1 MADKAAARAEKKQRR
16 AERRAAEVKAQQR
29 ARRMTM
35 VRRSLGVIVL
45 VAATSAI
52 VWAINND
59 AAVEIEASDDL
70 TVLAAG
76 EELFQA
82 NCAECHGA
90 DLRGTDSGPSF
101 LSSVYNP
108 NHHTDESFRRAVE
121 LGVAQHHWRFGN
133 MEPVVG
139 LSEEDVG
146 SIIAFVREQQRV
158 LGFES

>member
-16 AERRAAEVKAQQR
+16 AARRAAELKARQR
-29 ARRMTM
+29 ARRLAL
-35 VRRSLGVIVL
+35 VRRSLVGIVA
-45 VAATSAI
+45 VAAVAAI

-59 AAVEIEASDDL
+59 ATVEIEAAGDIA
-70 TVLAAG
+70 VLAAG

-82 NCAECHGA
+82 KCAECHGP
-90 DLRGTDSGPSF
+90 DLRGADSGPSF

-108 NHHTDESFRRAVE
+108 NHHTDDSFRRAVE
-121 LGVAQHHWRFGN
+121 LGVPQHHWRFGN

-139 LSEEDVG
+139 LSDEDVD